1 MSGRIIWI
9 TGPFGVGKSTTALHL
24 LAANPGWR
32 YFDPEQVGY
41 MLRACLG
48 TEGEADF
55 RDLSAWRRLVP
66 VVAGEVAARTGEDLV
81 AVQTV
86 TNDVHWRELSSGLE
100 EAGFTVSLVV
110 LDCDE
115 DVLRA
120 RIEADTV
127 DPGAGEWRLDHVDEF
142 VEALPW
148 LVAVADAVLDT
159 SSITAEEA
167 ADELGDVLTR
177 F

>member
-1 MSGRIIWI
+1 MSRRVVWI
-9 TGPFGVGKSTTALHL
+9 TGPFGVGKSTTAIHV

-41 MLRACLG
+41 MLRAMLG
-48 TEGEADF
+48 ADATGDF
-55 RDLSAWRRLVP
+55 RDLPEWRRLVP
-66 VVAGEVAARTGEDLV
+66 LVAAAVAARTGEDLL

-86 TNDVHWRELSSGLE
+86 TSEDHWRELSTGLD
-100 EAGFTVSLVV
+100 EAGFDVSLVV
-110 LDCDE
+110 LDCDDE
-115 DVLRA
+115 VLRS

-127 DPGAGEWRLDHVDEF
+127 DPGAAEWRFCHVDEF

-148 LVAVADAVLDT
+148 LVGAADAIIDT

-167 ADELGDVLTR
+167 ADEIGDVLTR
-177 F
+177 L